1 MLAWYDFRGYQIFE
15 GKETP
20 TPAPASWGLVARLA
34 CGGDES
40 CGLGDF
46 VSDAPRKGG
55 LFVIH
60 VADGCSLA
68 IVDELASSE
77 E

>member
-1 MLAWYDFRGYQIFE
+1 MSVGA
-15 GKETP
+15 
-20 TPAPASWGLVARLA
+20 
-34 CGGDES
+34 
-40 CGLGDF
+40 F
-46 VSDAPRKGG
+46 VSDTIGKGG

>member
-1 MLAWYDFRGYQIFE
+1 MRGKRNSDSSPGIVGSCRE
-15 GKETP
+15 
-20 TPAPASWGLVARLA
+20 AGLWRRRVV
-34 CGGDES
+34 S
-40 CGLGDF
+40 VGDF